1 MKQTTPGCGPRT
13 KSGRNG
19 RRTLTFAKVIKV
31 LKRTRPIENKN
42 KEEEY
47 QPAERRRKKATLMID
62 EIRQQL
68 ESELDGDE
76 KVGKIR
82 PCQ

>member
-1 MKQTTPGCGPRT
+1 MKQTTPGSWPRT

-31 LKRTRPIENKN
+31 LERARPIENKN

-47 QPAERRRKKATLMID
+47 QPPERRRKKVID
-62 EIRQQL
+62 EIR
-68 ESELDGDE
+68 
-76 KVGKIR
+76 R
-82 PCQ
+82 